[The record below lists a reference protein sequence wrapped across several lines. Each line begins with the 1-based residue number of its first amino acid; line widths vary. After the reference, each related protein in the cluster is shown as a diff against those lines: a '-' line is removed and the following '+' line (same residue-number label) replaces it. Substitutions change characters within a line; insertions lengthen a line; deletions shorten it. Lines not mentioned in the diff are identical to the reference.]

1 MNVNEN
7 DDKLKS
13 GHPDYHVPVLYNEA
27 IDALNIKQDGVYVDC
42 TFGGGGHSKGI
53 LEKLNETGRL
63 IAFDQDTDAQ
73 QNLFNDE
80 RIIFVPHNFRHLQRF
95 LRLHKYPKVNGV
107 LADLGVS
114 SFQFNE
120 AERGFSTRFEG
131 PLDMRMD
138 RRTAKNASA
147 ILMQYDEK
155 ELHRLFE
162 TYGEISNSKTLAK
175 YIVQHRKPA
184 LLKDTLSFKTFL
196 SPVIKGNPHKYLAQV
211 FQALRIEVNDE
222 LGALQE
228 MLSQLPGVL
237 LPGGRAVIITFHSL
251 EDRLVKNFFRSI
263 NKTHDENNPF
273 STTDKETVFNIL
285 SKKPI
290 TPSEEEV
297 RKNSRARSAKLRVAE
312 KV

>member
-27 IDALNIKQDGVYVDC
+27 IEALNIKQDGVYVDC

-53 LEKLNETGRL
+53 LEKLNDTGRL
-63 IAFDQDTDAQ
+63 IAFDQDIDAQ

-138 RRTAKNASA
+138 RRTTKNASA

-155 ELHRLFE
+155 ELHRQL
-162 TYGEISNSKTLAK
+162 Y
-175 YIVQHRKPA
+175 
-184 LLKDTLSFKTFL
+184 LKNLSTINVNEFVDKRV
-196 SPVIKGNPHKYLAQV
+196 VIKGCGETPIGDYVYMELTKI
-211 FQALRIEVNDE
+211 LRPV
-222 LGALQE
+222 A
-228 MLSQLPGVL
+228 
-237 LPGGRAVIITFHSL
+237 
-251 EDRLVKNFFRSI
+251 KSI
-263 NKTHDENNPF
+263 MYGEPC
-273 STTDKETVFNIL
+273 STV
-285 SKKPI
+285 PI
-290 TPSEEEV
+290 FK
-297 RKNSRARSAKLRVAE
+297 RK
-312 KV
+312 